1 MQHYLKPTKREFN
14 PDIFILHVGTN
25 SLSTNDSPE
34 MIADKIAAQS
44 LRTENNNVVLSAI
57 VSISDKLNKMAEKV
71 NKLLEKSCNQ
81 KQIGLIKH
89 SNINIKRRMNRS
101 RLHLNGCK
109 KSIFMRN
116 IRNNLKDF
124 K

>member
-57 VSISDKLNKMAEKV
+57 VSISDKLNKI
-71 NKLLEKSCNQ
+71 LEKSCNQ

-89 SNINIKRRMNRS
+89 SNINIKRHMNRS